1 VKADVV
7 GLSTLMTTSMLGLPK
22 IIKMLR
28 EEDPNVKIMGGG
40 APLTA
45 EIAKKFGA
53 DGYAADAISAVKEGV
68 GMLAN

>member
-1 VKADVV
+1 
-7 GLSTLMTTSMLGLPK
+7 MTTSMLGLPK

-28 EEDPNVKIMGGG
+28 EEDPKVKIMVGG

-53 DGYAADAISAVKEGV
+53 DGYAQNAVSAVKEG
-68 GMLAN
+68 ANMISNKEA